1 LADYAYN
8 RWDWF
13 KNLKMTKQ
21 EVKDEAKAQE
31 GNPEAKAEQ
40 KKRMRQ
46 AARRRMMK
54 AVPQATVVITNPTH
68 YAIAIQ
74 YERATMEV
82 PVVVAKGTDLVAK
95 RIRDIAREAGVPLIE
110 NKPVAQAL
118 YRVVDIGEEIPPDF
132 YAVVAEIL
140 VAVTRADRRAL
151 RA

>member
-1 LADYAYN
+1 
-8 RWDWF
+8 
-13 KNLKMTKQ
+13 
-21 EVKDEAKAQE
+21 
-31 GNPEAKAEQ
+31 
-40 KKRMRQ
+40 
-46 AARRRMMK
+46 
-54 AVPQATVVITNPTH
+54 
-68 YAIAIQ
+68 
-74 YERATMEV
+74 MEV